1 MTMEITLQLA
11 ERCSHHDQ
19 ARALLK
25 EALAEV
31 GLSDVPV
38 TETVVRTE
46 EDALAAKCLGSPTI
60 RVNGYD
66 VEYQEREPDET
77 SAGCRYFNTPAGWKP
92 IPEKGM
98 LIRALNTA
106 KQREAAG

>member
-1 MTMEITLQLA
+1 MEITLQLA
-11 ERCSHHDQ
+11 ERCGHHDQ

-25 EALAEV
+25 DALAEV
-31 GLSDVPV
+31 GLSDVEV
-38 TETVVRTE
+38 KESVIRTE
-46 EDALAAKCLGSPTI
+46 EDALETKCLGSPTI
-60 RVNGYD
+60 RVNGFD

-77 SAGCRYFNTPAGWKP
+77 SAGCRYYNSPAGWKP

-98 LIRALNTA
+98 LVRALNTA